1 MRDFEEKDY
10 RIFDLFRNRWA
21 LVTAGTMNHFNSCTL
36 SWGSLGTLWTRPDG
50 SGSVVTVYLHP
61 ARYTRDVM
69 LESGFFTV
77 SFFPEQYRKALGIMG
92 TVSGRDH
99 DKAVES
105 GLTPVAMG
113 PGVTYR
119 EAELTF
125 LCRKIY
131 QHPFS
136 KEDLAEDIQDYYL
149 SKPEVYPPDENG
161 VWQPH
166 WMFIGDILEVEDKR

>member
-10 RIFDLFRNRWA
+10 RVFDLFRNRWA
-21 LVTAGTMNHFNSCTL
+21 LVTAGDMDRFNSCTL

-69 LESGFFTV
+69 LESVFFTV
-77 SFFPEQYRKALGIMG
+77 SFFPDQYRKALGIMG

-99 DKAVES
+99 DKTAES
-105 GLTPVAMG
+105 GLTPVAIG
-113 PGVTYR
+113 QGVTYR
-119 EAELTF
+119 EADLTF

-131 QHPFS
+131 QHQFS
-136 KEDLAEDIQDYYL
+136 KEGLAGDIQDYYL
-149 SKPEVYPPDENG
+149 SKPEVYPLDENG